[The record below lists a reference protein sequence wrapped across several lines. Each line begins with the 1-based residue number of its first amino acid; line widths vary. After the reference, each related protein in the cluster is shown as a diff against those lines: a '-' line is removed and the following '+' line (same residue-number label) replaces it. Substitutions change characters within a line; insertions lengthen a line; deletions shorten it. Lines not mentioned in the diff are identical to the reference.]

1 MESLETISEANPFV
15 SSSCRADRR
24 PLVDIIEP
32 KRSVITT
39 IERNLQEVIFTSE
52 PRIVPILG
60 SAGSG
65 KTSLYHTISD
75 LVNEKAFMVYLS
87 PQTSETHADNLFT
100 ELWFALMAQLGI
112 KYLHEVVINLKK
124 LGSLEDIVTKFTG
137 HFAVVA
143 EMLFAFDDE
152 KYQKTATYLFSGLK
166 IENPILPT
174 QLTGGNSFYDPE
186 LCFAALK
193 MVLHFS
199 QRPIIFFFDEIESLF
214 VSYGDQ
220 PELRLFEKIK
230 RIYNELNN
238 TMIILSSL
246 PGVWERI
253 ISLSTVSA
261 VSRFETPTILRRF
274 TLEDLEELVTEY
286 LLIYWNERSL
296 GGIKFP
302 TSIWPFTDKE
312 LADIHLNSDGNPREA
327 LKFLRN
333 LWYDSNE
340 KIQAYLVAHLGE
352 N

>member
-1 MESLETISEANPFV
+1 
-15 SSSCRADRR
+15 
-24 PLVDIIEP
+24 
-32 KRSVITT
+32 
-39 IERNLQEVIFTSE
+39 
-52 PRIVPILG
+52 
-60 SAGSG
+60 
-65 KTSLYHTISD
+65 
-75 LVNEKAFMVYLS
+75 
-87 PQTSETHADNLFT
+87 
-100 ELWFALMAQLGI
+100 
-112 KYLHEVVINLKK
+112 
-124 LGSLEDIVTKFTG
+124 
-137 HFAVVA
+137 
-143 EMLFAFDDE
+143 
-152 KYQKTATYLFSGLK
+152 
-166 IENPILPT
+166 
-174 QLTGGNSFYDPE
+174 
-186 LCFAALK
+186 